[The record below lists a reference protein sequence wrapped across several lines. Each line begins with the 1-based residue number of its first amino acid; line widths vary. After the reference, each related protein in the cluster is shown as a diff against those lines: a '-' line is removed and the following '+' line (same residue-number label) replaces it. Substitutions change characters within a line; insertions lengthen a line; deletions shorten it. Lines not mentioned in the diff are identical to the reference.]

1 MKYSSFFTKLLKE
14 QNLPS
19 GGNSRVHEDDPS
31 AAMDGF
37 LDQDTNP
44 DEFLTQGIQDTFAAV
59 QSHFNKKMSD
69 FASTLSPE
77 AVKTMPL
84 GQLRE
89 KLGDVFKFVNKINIY
104 SNGKID
110 QISQD
115 PYAIMAAF
123 LASEPTKM
131 AAFEDLH
138 SNLDEF
144 QGAIQDLEGQLSS
157 LKGQID
163 DFVSDVEDIDAENA
177 ASQIQPQRSAPSG
190 SGTPQNDSMTRGN
203 PQSTGPSSLGMSYSE
218 SRRHRK
224 HRRPIR
230 G

>member
-44 DEFLTQGIQDTFAAV
+44 DEFLTQGIQDTFTAV

-77 AVKTMPL
+77 AVNDMPL
-84 GQLRE
+84 KDLSKQ
-89 KLGDVFKFVNKINIY
+89 LGDVFNFVNKINIY
-104 SNGKID
+104 SKGKID

-123 LASEPTKM
+123 LASDITKM
-131 AAFEDLH
+131 EAFKVLH
-138 SNLDEF
+138 DNLEEF
-144 QGAIQDLEGQLSS
+144 QGAVQDLEGQLSS

-163 DFVSDVEDIDAENA
+163 DFVGDVEDIDAENA
-177 ASQIQPQRSAPSG
+177 ASQIQPQRSAPGG
-190 SGTPQNDSMTRGN
+190 SGAPQNDSMTRGN
-203 PQSTGPSSLGMSYSE
+203 PQAGGSSSLGMSYSE